1 MFDLDYSNWA
11 QSRKIRDLES
21 RSKREGRSDRRAR
34 SRTATRIGELEDDI
48 GYLSLV
54 LGALLQQMDVKGVI
68 SREDI
73 QQAMTKLDSYDGEQ
87 DDKLDVDVLRSA
99 RAEVGSIDELEELP
113 DGATSPSLDDPRD
126 DG

>member
-1 MFDLDYSNWA
+1 MFDLDFSNWA

-21 RSKREGRSDRRAR
+21 RNKRKGRSDRRAR
-34 SRTATRIGELEDDI
+34 GRTATRIGELEDDI

-73 QQAMTKLDSYDGEQ
+73 QQAMTKLDSYD
-87 DDKLDVDVLRSA
+87 
-99 RAEVGSIDELEELP
+99 
-113 DGATSPSLDDPRD
+113 
-126 DG
+126 

>member
-21 RSKREGRSDRRAR
+21 RSKRKGRSDRRAR
-34 SRTATRIGELEDDI
+34 SRTATRIGQLEDDI

-99 RAEVGSIDELEELP
+99 RAEVGSIDELEESP
-113 DGATSPSLDDPRD
+113 DGATSPGLDDPRD